1 MIKDLKET
9 GLHEGRV
16 FLEEISRSE
25 HLAYLGWQKGHVTGV
40 KRARQRVARD
50 EYRDLTRDWVTEILT
65 IHGSNFGFYSGE
77 VESICRV

>member
-1 MIKDLKET
+1 MSKDLKEM

-50 EYRDLTRDWVTEILT
+50 WVTEILT